1 MHSILVAR
9 SLELRIPQSITY
21 QNVENDVKPPNKSVE
36 EIFAKSNINL
46 SYIPIKDKL
55 YGIYEKFNIA
65 KVGKE
70 PWQKIEERQKK
81 IQRKYYGALKNFIDK
96 YNVLFKIMLA
106 WQK

>member
-1 MHSILVAR
+1 MRIKR
-9 SLELRIPQSITY
+9 SRYNTTFKVPLNKICY
-21 QNVENDVKPPNKSVE
+21 KSVE